1 MSKKYEFEL
10 TEGNLE
16 KYIDNLEK
24 VEKALKSYEFRA
36 FILNKCKSL
45 LDTIM
50 EYTDIASEQRAD
62 DYVAGNKTEI
72 GKDYVYLYND
82 STINIESAD
91 TWLNDYGKNFYP
103 DELSLAELVEYG
115 AGLVGSQNAK
125 GIDGEWEYMVNPK
138 RDYEEGWN
146 WNNKGTIEHTQGQ
159 AGRYIYY
166 ELSEQV
172 RKHLDEW
179 VNEYLENAIGGNI

>member
-24 VEKALKSYEFRA
+24 VEKALKSYEFRT
-36 FILNKCKSL
+36 FILNKCKGL

-50 EYTDIASEQRAD
+50 EYTDIASDQRAD

-103 DELSLAELVEYG
+103 DELSLAALVEYG

-125 GIDGEWEYMVNPK
+125 GIDGEWSYMLNPK

-179 VNEYLENAIGGNI
+179 VDEYLENAIGGNV